1 MRMKW
6 DRALRK
12 PLAAGAICL
21 VLAAQYVLAQN
32 LGQNPQFNVAVQ
44 GQTGSQPEG
53 AFLNFIN
60 WVGNVIA
67 PVGAGGAVLGAI
79 IAWLTGRGFGRWL
92 FAAGALLAVSGV
104 TRLIEFWITNGTGG
118 VTDGVAQTCFLGLRL
133 FGSNGNAHHNSD
145 LFPYSRERRRHRT
158 SSS

>member
-6 DRALRK
+6 DRAFKK

-53 AFLNFIN
+53 GFLNFIQSRGPQKRRSALPARRQRN
-60 WVGNVIA
+60 RARGRGRG
-67 PVGAGGAVLGAI
+67 GAGGHHSLAHRPGLWPMAFCS
-79 IAWLTGRGFGRWL
+79 RG
-92 FAAGALLAVSGV
+92 LA
-104 TRLIEFWITNGTGG
+104 
-118 VTDGVAQTCFLGLRL
+118 CGLRRY
-133 FGSNGNAHHNSD
+133 AID
-145 LFPYSRERRRHRT
+145 
-158 SSS
+158 

>member
-6 DRALRK
+6 DRALKK

-104 TRLIEFWITNGTGG
+104 TRLIEYLDHERNRRCHLEKKSGNPRSERGRQPC
-118 VTDGVAQTCFLGLRL
+118 VSKSGLPAANPAIE
-133 FGSNGNAHHNSD
+133 FIFSAKS
-145 LFPYSRERRRHRT
+145 
-158 SSS
+158 

>member
-6 DRALRK
+6 DMSLKK

-67 PVGAGGAVLGAI
+67 PVGAGGAGGHHSLAHRPGLWPMAVC
-79 IAWLTGRGFGRWL
+79 GRG
-92 FAAGALLAVSGV
+92 
-104 TRLIEFWITNGTGG
+104 
-118 VTDGVAQTCFLGLRL
+118 VARGLRRY
-133 FGSNGNAHHNSD
+133 AID
-145 LFPYSRERRRHRT
+145 
-158 SSS
+158 

>member
-1 MRMKW
+1 MRIKW
-6 DRALRK
+6 DRAWKR
-12 PLAAGAICL
+12 PLAAGAMGFI
-21 VLAAQYVLAQN
+21 LASQFALAQN
-32 LGQNPQFNVAVQ
+32 LGTAPQFNVAVQ
-44 GQTGSQPEG
+44 GQTGAQPEG

-104 TRLIEFWITNGTGG
+104 TRLIEYWITNGTGG
-118 VTDGVAQTCFLGLRL
+118 VT
-133 FGSNGNAHHNSD
+133 
-145 LFPYSRERRRHRT
+145 
-158 SSS
+158 

>member
-1 MRMKW
+1 MRIKW

-12 PLAAGAICL
+12 PLAVGAICFG
-21 VLAAQYVLAQN
+21 LAAQYVLSQN

-67 PVGAGGAVLGAI
+67 PVGAGGAVLG
-79 IAWLTGRGFGRWL
+79 
-92 FAAGALLAVSGV
+92 
-104 TRLIEFWITNGTGG
+104 
-118 VTDGVAQTCFLGLRL
+118 
-133 FGSNGNAHHNSD
+133 
-145 LFPYSRERRRHRT
+145 P
-158 SSS
+158 